1 MKALHIDDEY
11 IKKNKIPILIYTPEW
26 IQLFSNFK
34 SRSMEK
40 TVNKLEELLSKE
52 KRLEQEYKDLE
63 RRKKVLINKILHLSN
78 ELNESKNDAFI
89 EHLDEAQN
97 EMLQINN
104 RLPKIMEELE
114 TLPTAINQQN
124 AILLRETVKRT
135 YELINENQLEVEKT
149 QQEINRMRETL
160 MALIEKKVDMEE
172 KVKRLYSYLHSIV
185 GATEMEELDENLLI
199 DK

>member
-63 RRKKVLINKILHLSN
+63 RRKKVLMNKILHLSN
-78 ELNESKNDAFI
+78 ELNESKNEAFI

-160 MALIEKKVDMEE
+160 MELIEKKVDMEE
-172 KVKRLYSYLHSIV
+172 KVKRLYSYLHGIV